1 MDGFDFDDLDR
12 DNSPAA
18 AVTRSTL
25 DSLIQVGETHTGN
38 IESKFKY
45 LVSMQAIT
53 NEKHSP
59 EILPY
64 RGDLVDELQQQIE
77 KQVGHRTA

>member
-1 MDGFDFDDLDR
+1 
-12 DNSPAA
+12 
-18 AVTRSTL
+18 
-25 DSLIQVGETHTGN
+25 
-38 IESKFKY
+38 
-45 LVSMQAIT
+45 MQAIT

-77 KQVGHRTA
+77 KQVGIISERHTSTAYG